1 MQICSGLAQLAKA
14 GMFLVFGILVFG
26 CSADQCCS
34 GQCISYLGILVHI
47 WVDKPIFGCSSVQC
61 RFADDEV
68 SGARSSQGSRS
79 KCFRAST
86 LNLHRLS
93 RPFHSSDTG
102 VADVRS
108 DGQTTTSFLPHQ
120 H

>member
-14 GMFLVFGILVFG
+14 GMLLVFGILVFG
-26 CSADQCCS
+26 CSED
-34 GQCISYLGILVHI
+34 LGILVHI
-47 WVDKPIFGCSSVQC
+47 WVDKPIFGCISVQC

-68 SGARSSQGSRS
+68 SGARSSQGTRS